1 MRSLSKK
8 ADILE
13 QNNVIA
19 HFSKMSLNW
28 NVIIS
33 NFQILKVKSNITIFC
48 CIFIVFKVINLTIL
62 FLDQKNILVF
72 SSKIIENNN
81 LLPLSHL
88 LRLEVLKNL
97 QNLHYERGREGHYG
111 KWQYS
116 LISQWAFLK
125 NSIKKEN

>member
-19 HFSKMSLNW
+19 HFSKLSLNW

-111 KWQYS
+111 KGRYS